1 MDITMIMTPILGGVI
16 GYTTNWL
23 AIKMLFKPHR
33 EVRIGKLKVPFTP
46 GLIPREKQRIAN
58 KLGIAVGQHLLT
70 EDVIVTEL
78 TNDQVIMLF
87 KNYIIQDLMAKPLC
101 IDEILDHIYKDPK
114 EKDALYDAI
123 ATWIQK
129 KAVEEIR
136 TNAKI
141 EQQLFA
147 FMVRKAPITETL
159 GCILGETAQE
169 QIKIFVTSQKEAIA
183 QGIVNILHEE
193 QVEEKVKNMIGEIL
207 AEKLGGFATT
217 FVNPESLYTT
227 IVTHTERYFEDEE
240 NQDEVVALICKKID
254 NIVEKEL
261 SEFIDTP
268 SYIQGTETI
277 VKTIQKECIDG
288 LGANRVVD
296 GIKQELKKMTKETIE
311 LSDETKERVA
321 IGVCEGY
328 KTFATQQFP
337 ALIQK
342 FNVPR
347 ILENEVNRLSVEDVE
362 TLILSIVERELKAIT
377 WCGAVLG
384 FLMGLI
390 MLVI

>member
-207 AEKLGGFATT
+207 AEKLGGFATM